1 MKTRSRGQGRTAG
14 VGSVKRPSAGFGPIG
29 ETRRKQPLSL
39 RRAGMKVRGV
49 LPFPRT
55 RDDRLSAL
63 PVRALIVPPG

>member
-14 VGSVKRPSAGFGPIG
+14 VGSVKRPSPGFGPIG

-49 LPFPRT
+49 LPFPPHAR
-55 RDDRLSAL
+55 RPIVCA